1 MVTCEDCT
9 GSKWGECCSQ
19 SPVNLHPGK
28 TAAETGRAKRAAEF
42 RDELRT
48 PTRDYS
54 ARIARPGSCFRA
66 SESGPTT
73 PLPRGR
79 SLPAW
84 IDARAFRALTERR
97 MSRALNTV
105 VAEIEACRVCA
116 EALAHEPRPVVWVDA
131 RARIL
136 IAGQAPGRRV
146 HESGIPWNDAS
157 GDRLRE
163 WMQLDRE
170 TFYDK
175 RNIAVAAM
183 GFCFP
188 GTVNGAD
195 LPPRRECA
203 PLWRPRLLPLLKNV
217 QLTLLVG
224 AYAQR
229 YHLGA
234 AVKPTLGE
242 TVRAWRDYPANVVPL
257 PHPSWRNTGW
267 LKRNP
272 WFEQDL
278 LPELRRRVS
287 SALL

>member
-1 MVTCEDCT
+1 M
-9 GSKWGECCSQ
+9 
-19 SPVNLHPGK
+19 
-28 TAAETGRAKRAAEF
+28 
-42 RDELRT
+42 
-48 PTRDYS
+48 
-54 ARIARPGSCFRA
+54 
-66 SESGPTT
+66 GP
-73 PLPRGR
+73 
-79 SLPAW
+79 
-84 IDARAFRALTERR
+84 LTEALDE
-97 MSRALNTV
+97 RAGRCKPNAVSNKLTNLVT
-105 VAEIEACRVCA
+105 EIAACRVCA
-116 EALAHEPRPVVWVDA
+116 AHFPHEPRPVVWVHAD
-131 RARIL
+131 ARIL

-146 HESGIPWNDAS
+146 HESGVPWNDPS
-157 GDRLRE
+157 GDRLRD
-163 WMQLDRE
+163 WLQLDRE

-195 LPPRRECA
+195 LPPRPECA
-203 PLWRPRLLPLLKNV
+203 PLWRPRLLPLLQKI

-234 AVKPTLGE
+234 AAKSSLGE
-242 TVRAWRDYPANVVPL
+242 TVRAWRDYPENVMPL

-272 WFEQDL
+272 WFERDL

-287 SALL
+287 SALR